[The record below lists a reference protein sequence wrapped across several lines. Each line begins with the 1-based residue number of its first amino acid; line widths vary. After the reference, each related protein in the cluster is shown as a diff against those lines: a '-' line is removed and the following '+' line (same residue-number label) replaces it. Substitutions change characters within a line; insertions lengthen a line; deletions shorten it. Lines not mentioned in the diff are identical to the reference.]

1 MTNEHVLSG
10 LMAKRAELAG
20 KIEMMQREIRTLVVS
35 LDHVDAAIRIFDPNV
50 DLEDIKSK
58 LPPRHMAFKGEVSRL
73 ILDALR
79 KAPKPMPVAD
89 LALIVLEGRGLSL
102 DDKPFLRV
110 LQKRVDACLRNL
122 RKRGLVKRTRP
133 PGSLGLWQIAN

>member
-20 KIEMMQREIRTLVVS
+20 KIEMMQREIRALVVS

-50 DLEDIKSK
+50 DLEDIKAK

-73 ILDALR
+73 VLDALR
-79 KAPKPMPVAD
+79 KSAKPMPVAD
-89 LALIVLEGRGLSL
+89 LALVVLEGRGLSL

-110 LQKRVDACLRNL
+110 LVRRVDACLRNL
-122 RKRGLVKRTRP
+122 RKKGLVKRTRP

>member
-20 KIEMMQREIRTLVVS
+20 KIEMMQREIRALVVS

-50 DLEDIKSK
+50 DLDDIKAR

-73 ILDALR
+73 ILDTLR
-79 KAPKPMPVAD
+79 KSPKPMLVAD
-89 LALIVLEGRGLSL
+89 LSLIVLEGRGLSL

-122 RKRGLVKRTRP
+122 RKKGLVKRTQP
-133 PGSLGLWQIAN
+133 HGSLGLWQIAG